1 MASLTEAIKG
11 FLGRILHADAGDD
24 GPSLPRNLMVLISL
38 GQGVALLALWR
49 AAAEETWP
57 LQTPALNWSLWTFA
71 IIWPV
76 LLLLSLEAG
85 NIARVLKL
93 ASGAVAVAVLLGI
106 HIGWQAT
113 PFGAFPIFSLLAVYV
128 LTLLVASFKTL
139 MYLQQRAAG
148 EPATYPAL
156 FARSWRNFL
165 VTALSAALTAG
176 VAIILTLWGELFRA
190 IGIDFFIDLFS
201 EDWFLFP
208 VLAVAFGLGTF
219 IFRRLTRVIDA
230 IVSLLEGLMR
240 LLLPLLGLV
249 VAIFLAT
256 LPFTGLGPLWRTGTG
271 TALLMALNGLALFG
285 VNAVYQTGERSRY
298 PLAVHRALYGSV
310 ALLPIISGLAIYGLA
325 LRVEQY
331 GWTVARCWAFTLA
344 VLLAAFS
351 VGYAWSIVRSRDS
364 WTGGFAKVN
373 IWMGWVVLALMVL
386 VNTPIL
392 DFRSISL
399 ASQFGRVEASEIE
412 LMDFDFAYVEEN
424 LARPGWLKRTALI
437 EENNEA
443 DPVLAEYIRNPVPSW
458 SDKRIWERMT
468 LRPEPFEIP
477 DGLRAAM
484 SRSHPND
491 IDATLVQADLNEDG
505 QPEYVLLFAVRD
517 APHIWGELYY
527 RERCAEAAPTTGA
540 SAAIARPDADPPE
553 QAPASSADQALPPP
567 MSGCDAADTAKWRST
582 PVSTGQMPKGTDAVA
597 LLRNGDISTVPA
609 AFADLKIGGVVL
621 RSIL

>member
-1 MASLTEAIKG
+1 MASLTETTKA
-11 FLGRILHADAGDD
+11 FARHVLRADGGDD

-38 GQGVALLALWR
+38 GQGLALLGLWR
-49 AAAEETWP
+49 TATEETWP
-57 LQTPALNWSLWTFA
+57 LQTPAVNWPLWTFT
-71 IIWPV
+71 IIWPT
-76 LLLLSLEAG
+76 LLLLSLEGG

-93 ASGAVAVAVLLGI
+93 ASGAAAVAVLLGI
-106 HIGWQAT
+106 YIGWQAT
-113 PFGAFPIFSLLAVYV
+113 PFSEFPIYSLLAVYV
-128 LTLLVASFKTL
+128 LTMLVASFKTL
-139 MYLQQRAAG
+139 MYLQQRAAS
-148 EPATYPAL
+148 EPASYPAL
-156 FARSWRNFL
+156 FANSWRNFL

-176 VAIILTLWGELFRA
+176 VAIILMLWGELFRA
-190 IGIDFFIDLFS
+190 IGIDFFIDLFT

-310 ALLPIISGLAIYGLA
+310 ALLPIISALALYGLS

-331 GWTVARCWAFTLA
+331 GWTVARCWAVTLA

-351 VGYAWSIVRSRDS
+351 VGYAISIVRSRDG

-373 IWMGWVVLALMVL
+373 IWMGWVVLGLMVL

-399 ASQFGRVEASEIE
+399 ASQLARVEAGEVE
-412 LMDFDFAYVEEN
+412 LMELDFAYVDEN
-424 LARPGWLKRTALI
+424 LARPGWLERTGLI
-437 EENNEA
+437 AENEESNPA
-443 DPVLAEYIRNPVPSW
+443 LAEYIRNPVPSW
-458 SDKRIWERMT
+458 SDKRDWERIA

-477 DGLRAAM
+477 PGLRAAM
-484 SRSHPND
+484 GRSHPHHIN
-491 IDATLVQADLNEDG
+491 ATLVRMDLNDDG
-505 QPEYVLLFAVRD
+505 QPEYVLLFGAEDHRQ
-517 APHIWGELYY
+517 IWGELYY
-527 RERCAEAAPTTGA
+527 REGTAE
-540 SAAIARPDADPPE
+540 
-553 QAPASSADQALPPP
+553 
-567 MSGCDAADTAKWRST
+567 WRST
-582 PVSTGQMPKGTDAVA
+582 PVSSGHLSEGVDPVE
-597 LLRNGDISTVPA
+597 LLRNGDIRTVPA
-609 AFADLKIGGVVL
+609 AFADLKIGEVVL